1 MLRAMDNAVWSR
13 YDGITGEEILKP
25 HEQLIVDVGLE
36 ALYRVRAEAKQA
48 RLASCDHHVWTWRHT
63 PRNKGGARALDASPV
78 CWQGFFPTPEQRAE
92 RAAWLAKELAE
103 IRRMYQ

>member
-1 MLRAMDNAVWSR
+1 MLREQQNDVWCR
-13 YDGITGEEILKP
+13 YDAWGDPILKP
-25 HEQLIVDVGLE
+25 HEQLAVDVGLV
-36 ALYRVRAEAKQA
+36 ALYKVRDAATQA

-78 CWQGFFPTPEQRAE
+78 TWQGFFPTQERRAE